1 MKIVQI
7 AIFCIAFIVFGVLAL
22 VIAHPYLLKMAAKSQ
37 AEKDYLRLVSEAKTE
52 IYVGSPELIERIVM
66 DKGFAES
73 ITTVHLSGPNGKSM
87 NFASLRD
94 LRNLAAVEINYCHGV
109 ETIIWT
115 LNKMTG
121 LKEVNFHYC
130 RAPEMILEEINNAS
144 LTVLSIPSF
153 QPSPDANEQ
162 VSKTKERLSN
172 CTIRL
177 TND

>member
-1 MKIVQI
+1 MKIVRI
-7 AIFCIAFIVFGVLAL
+7 AIFCIAFIAFGVLAL
-22 VIAHPYLLKMAAKSQ
+22 VIAHPYLLKMAARSQ

-52 IYVGSPELIERIVM
+52 IYVGSPELIERIVI
-66 DKGFAES
+66 DKRFAGT

-87 NFASLRD
+87 DFESLRG
-94 LRNLAAVEINYCHGV
+94 LRNLASVEINYCHGV
-109 ETIIWT
+109 ETIITT

-130 RAPEMILEEINNAS
+130 GAPEMILEEIDNAS
-144 LTVLSIPSF
+144 LTVLSIHSF

-162 VSKTKERLSN
+162 VSKTRERLPN
-172 CTIRL
+172 CSIRL

>member
-1 MKIVQI
+1 
-7 AIFCIAFIVFGVLAL
+7 
-22 VIAHPYLLKMAAKSQ
+22 
-37 AEKDYLRLVSEAKTE
+37 
-52 IYVGSPELIERIVM
+52 
-66 DKGFAES
+66 
-73 ITTVHLSGPNGKSM
+73 
-87 NFASLRD
+87 
-94 LRNLAAVEINYCHGV
+94 
-109 ETIIWT
+109 
-115 LNKMTG
+115 MTG